1 MAEMAALSGNC
12 RTFPSIRPCFI
23 RTFRHLATAN
33 ATMKQLRPSRHL
45 DRAHLQAALISV
57 TLGVALATAAH
68 ASPSAP
74 LGSSRPTTADDAAS
88 RRAAG
93 SALVSRYG
101 SPRTEELIA
110 RIARLE
116 RDDGRSSKVPTS
128 KLEDAEL
135 ELYERAMRDLL
146 KKGLRIPSKN
156 GVTAARR
163 EALETIQGLESPLEL
178 RAAMRVL
185 EGEGMDGNLVRGEL
199 DVRKALFAALARNTA
214 IGHPALVRYAIVEDD
229 AVARIAQDLL
239 PEELSPQALAVVESG
254 LRSSRELHINRAAMI
269 ASAHTAAALIP
280 ALIDAQF
287 EERSSEGRG
296 DEAWIAIGRRTA
308 YIAGYVPVLGDG
320 SGALQPIPGI
330 VYEGSLLRIMES
342 AVFIYRTEVHRSLAM
357 VIERTTG
364 QPAPPLGFD
373 RDRWLAWYQR
383 DYPFLVQAFA
393 EEASERAAAASDTV
407 TVPARSDA

>member
-1 MAEMAALSGNC
+1 M
-12 RTFPSIRPCFI
+12 TPSRPC
-23 RTFRHLATAN
+23 RHRADLRRALAP
-33 ATMKQLRPSRHL
+33 LG
-45 DRAHLQAALISV
+45 
-57 TLGVALATAAH
+57 LGVALAAGAAH
-68 ASPSAP
+68 AASFAPYAPFAPQESSA
-74 LGSSRPTTADDAAS
+74 LSAA
-88 RRAAG
+88 RRAAD

-101 SPRTEELIA
+101 SARTEELVE
-110 RIARLE
+110 RMARLE
-116 RDDGRSSKVPTS
+116 RDGGRASKASAS
-128 KLEDAEL
+128 KLEAAEL
-135 ELYERAMRDLL
+135 ELYECAMRNLRDE
-146 KKGLRIPSKN
+146 GLRIPSKN
-156 GVTAARR
+156 GVTAVRR
-163 EALETIQGLESPLEL
+163 EALETIQGLESSLEL

-199 DVRKALFAALARNTA
+199 DVRKALFAALARNAA
-214 IGHPALVRYAIVEDD
+214 IGHPSLVRFAIVEED

-239 PEELSPQALAVVESG
+239 PEELSPQALAVVEG
-254 LRSSRELHINRAAMI
+254 ALRSSRELHINRAAMI
-269 ASAHTAAALIP
+269 ASAYTAAALIP

-296 DEAWIAIGRRTA
+296 DEAWIAIGQRTA
-308 YIAGYVPVLGDG
+308 YVAGYVPVLGDG

-342 AVFIYRTEVHRSLAM
+342 AVVIYRTEVHRSLAM

-373 RDRWLAWYQR
+373 RDRWLAWYRQ
-383 DYPFLVQAFA
+383 DYPVLVQAFA